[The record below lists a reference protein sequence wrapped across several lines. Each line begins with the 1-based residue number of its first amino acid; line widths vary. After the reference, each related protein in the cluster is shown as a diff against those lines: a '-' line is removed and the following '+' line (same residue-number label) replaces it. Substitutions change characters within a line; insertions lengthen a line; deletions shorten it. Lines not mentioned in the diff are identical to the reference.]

1 MKVLRQ
7 DLIKYSKQIGILDCE
22 IPELIFSTE
31 EFNSEDKEVED
42 RLGLSI
48 GSGREKHSLGTCS
61 ISRRIILVQMDRIP
75 SKIVIETGRTKEH
88 IYRKRVPY
96 GLREARKSM
105 IHELV
110 HYRFMYMSQN
120 QKFEGRIKD
129 ILRGKEFPKH
139 IRCPQLSFN

>member
-1 MKVLRQ
+1 
-7 DLIKYSKQIGILDCE
+7 
-22 IPELIFSTE
+22 
-31 EFNSEDKEVED
+31 
-42 RLGLSI
+42 
-48 GSGREKHSLGTCS
+48 
-61 ISRRIILVQMDRIP
+61 MDRIP

-120 QKFEGRIKD
+120 QKFEERIKD
-129 ILRGKEFPKH
+129 ILRGKEFPNKH